1 MTFIACF
8 IEKIC
13 YHNSNKTVSSIVEFF
28 VFSEQTYLT
37 KYGYSI
43 RGHTAS
49 GIYVSPHGPR
59 LSVIAAISFDGVLA
73 ASVSEENLMLA
84 YS

>member
-8 IEKIC
+8 IEK
-13 YHNSNKTVSSIVEFF
+13 F
-28 VFSEQTYLT
+28 VCEVLLIFLYFQNRCISQN
-37 KYGYSI
+37 YGYSI
-43 RGHTAS
+43 CGHTAN

-73 ASVSEENLMLA
+73 ASVSEENFDAGLFINFL
-84 YS
+84 